1 MADYATFMAEHG
13 SRDIG
18 NLSREKSSE
27 LFSILSRASSAR
39 CRVAGP
45 SAAHRENVRCNTI
58 EFICQGCGADIV
70 TSEDVDDVPLCVICR
85 DTRQLENEAKPAGL
99 DDGGVRHGLRHPLR
113 RARR

>member
-39 CRVAGP
+39 CRVSGP
-45 SAAHRENVRCNTI
+45 SAAPRENVRCTTV

-70 TSEDVDDVPLCVICR
+70 TSEDVDGVPLCVIRR
-85 DTRQLENEAKPAGL
+85 DTRRLENEAKPAGL
-99 DDGGVRHGLRHPLR
+99 
-113 RARR
+113 